1 MDNKQLIIISYLFLL
16 DEDDIALKKLY
27 EVTNEQLVQ
36 FLLDWREYC
45 EFAGSPVYIKKICQ
59 DLQWYIIE
67 KYKIDKI
74 MEYIKNDKDATPSI
88 DEKLLNLKDKI
99 DIIDNVI
106 KKKWIGEIFFDSN
119 VEILRKLKIIEYK
132 KSIEELVKIK
142 MDMLNEL
149 WEQFKQVKFEN
160 TEIKTL
166 HENFMD
172 FEVGE
177 TTEKDIDKWFF
188 YKGFGINV

>member
-45 EFAGSPVYIKKICQ
+45 EFAGSPVYMKKICQ

-172 FEVGE
+172 FEVGK